1 MKISKENKMSL
12 PILKDLYFTQI
23 EFGVLCTIYEA
34 LKTAKTKKEHAKLLS
49 AIHSYIKSLASNG
62 ILKFIPKKFSVYAIQ
77 EEVITSDFP
86 GDICYIVTIKE
97 IEEEED
103 GK

>member
-1 MKISKENKMSL
+1 MANIKSIS
-12 PILKDLYFTQI
+12 FTQV
-23 EFGVLCTIYEA
+23 EFGALYTIYEA
-34 LKTAKTKKEHAKLLS
+34 LKTAKTKKEHAKLIS

-77 EEVITSDFP
+77 EEVNTSDFP
-86 GDICYIVTIKE
+86 GDICYTVAIKE
-97 IEEEED
+97 EGEDD

>member
-1 MKISKENKMSL
+1 M
-12 PILKDLYFTQI
+12 PIRLLKDLHFTQI
-23 EFGVLCTIYEA
+23 EFGALYTIYES

-62 ILKFIPKKFSVYAIQ
+62 ILKFIPKKFSVHAIQ
-77 EEVITSDFP
+77 EEVNTSDFP
-86 GDICYIVTIKE
+86 GDICYTVTIKE
-97 IEEEED
+97 IEEED

>member
-1 MKISKENKMSL
+1 MANIKSIS
-12 PILKDLYFTQI
+12 FTQV
-23 EFGVLCTIYEA
+23 EFGALYTIYEA

-77 EEVITSDFP
+77 EEVNTSDFP
-86 GDICYIVTIKE
+86 GDICYTVAIKE
-97 IEEEED
+97 EGEDD

>member
-1 MKISKENKMSL
+1 MANIKSIS
-12 PILKDLYFTQI
+12 FTQV
-23 EFGVLCTIYEA
+23 EFGALYTIYEA

-77 EEVITSDFP
+77 EEVNTSDFP
-86 GDICYIVTIKE
+86 GDICYTVTIKE
-97 IEEEED
+97 EGEDD

>member
-1 MKISKENKMSL
+1 MANIKSIH
-12 PILKDLYFTQI
+12 FTQI
-23 EFGVLCTIYEA
+23 EFGSLFQIYES
-34 LKTAKTKKEHAKLLS
+34 LKTAKTKKEHTKLLS

-77 EEVITSDFP
+77 EEVNTSDFP
-86 GDICYIVTIKE
+86 GDIYYTVTIKE
-97 IEEEED
+97 EEEKD

>member
-1 MKISKENKMSL
+1 MANIKSIS
-12 PILKDLYFTQI
+12 FTQV
-23 EFGVLCTIYEA
+23 EFGALYTIYEA

-62 ILKFIPKKFSVYAIQ
+62 ILKFIPKKFTVYAIQ
-77 EEVITSDFP
+77 EEVNTSDFP
-86 GDICYIVTIKE
+86 GDIMYTVTIKE
-97 IEEEED
+97 EVED

>member
-1 MKISKENKMSL
+1 MKTSKKEKDMSFQR
-12 PILKDLYFTQI
+12 ITQVRFTQA
-23 EFGVLCTIYEA
+23 EFGALQSIYLN

-77 EEVITSDFP
+77 EEVNTSDFP
-86 GDICYIVTIKE
+86 GDICYTIVIK
-97 IEEEED
+97 EEEED

>member
-1 MKISKENKMSL
+1 MANIKSIS
-12 PILKDLYFTQI
+12 FTQV
-23 EFGVLCTIYEA
+23 EFGALYTIYES

-62 ILKFIPKKFSVYAIQ
+62 FLQFIPKKFSVYAIQ
-77 EEVITSDFP
+77 EEVNTSDFP
-86 GDICYIVTIKE
+86 GDICYTVTIKE
-97 IEEEED
+97 EGEDD

>member
-1 MKISKENKMSL
+1 MANIKSIS
-12 PILKDLYFTQI
+12 FTQV
-23 EFGVLCTIYEA
+23 EFGALYTIYEA
-34 LKTAKTKKEHAKLLS
+34 LKIAKTKKEHAKLLS

-77 EEVITSDFP
+77 EEVNTSDFP
-86 GDICYIVTIKE
+86 GDICYTVTIKE
-97 IEEEED
+97 EGEDD

>member
-1 MKISKENKMSL
+1 MSL
-12 PILKDLYFTQI
+12 HTLKDLHFTQI
-23 EFGVLCTIYEA
+23 EFGALYTIYES

-62 ILKFIPKKFSVYAIQ
+62 ILKFIPKKFSIYYVK
-77 EEVITSDFP
+77 EKVNVSDFP
-86 GDICYIVTIKE
+86 SDIFYVVTIKE
-97 IEEEED
+97 IEEED